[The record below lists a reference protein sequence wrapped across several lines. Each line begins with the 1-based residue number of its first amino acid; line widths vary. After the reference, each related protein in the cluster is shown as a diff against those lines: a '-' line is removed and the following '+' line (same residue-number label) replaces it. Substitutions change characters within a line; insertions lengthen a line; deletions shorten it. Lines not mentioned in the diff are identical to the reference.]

1 MIRKLNNTFR
11 KEIEKLIIKKIKKV
25 TKKDIDSLLN
35 LQEHIGDDWFSV
47 DEANQTKIGSEL
59 YFLDEGNKTYHKLL
73 NDISE
78 QLDMDFY
85 FQKTVTIRAHPYYH
99 NNTYWYHLDT
109 NTFN

>member
-11 KEIEKLIIKKIKKV
+11 KEIEKLIIEKIKKV

-59 YFLDEGNKTYHKLL
+59 YFLDEDNPSY
-73 NDISE
+73 
-78 QLDMDFY
+78 
-85 FQKTVTIRAHPYYH
+85 
-99 NNTYWYHLDT
+99 
-109 NTFN
+109 